1 MTRPMLLLSGLAA
14 TAAFSVP
21 PPLAGSMAICPVR
34 TPVFAAARRCVAP
47 VAQMGPDDNH
57 WDASDDAALSE
68 YMARRASAASCGQ
81 PDSVLSH
88 MSEAYV
94 LIFNL
99 GKQNEGVYTL
109 LGQAAKAA
117 PYVLT
122 FERIEDA
129 ERFAEQL
136 SAEGFDQAQAI
147 KWRTDDLSRFCT
159 NGSFEVSL
167 VPQVRR
173 RHHRTRPT
181 PRTHACAHPPTSSPA
196 ARPLRPLTHAH
207 PRFPRALAS
216 QGALITPPTK
226 NEFNVDAYAKQEEER
241 AMAAR
246 AEAEGLP
253 EFGAPDPFAA
263 QRAYFEKLFHE
274 GPDPDQIVE

>member
-14 TAAFSVP
+14 TAAFLVP

-94 LIFNL
+94 LIF
-99 GKQNEGVYTL
+99 
-109 LGQAAKAA
+109 
-117 PYVLT
+117 
-122 FERIEDA
+122 ERIEDA

-167 VPQVRR
+167 VP
-173 RHHRTRPT
+173 
-181 PRTHACAHPPTSSPA
+181 
-196 ARPLRPLTHAH
+196 
-207 PRFPRALAS
+207 

-274 GPDPDQIVE
+274 GPDPLHEDGRRLPPFHCRHPQHRELMIEP

>member
-14 TAAFSVP
+14 TAAFLVP

-81 PDSVLSH
+81 PD
-88 MSEAYV
+88 
-94 LIFNL
+94 N
-99 GKQNEGVYTL
+99 
-109 LGQAAKAA
+109 
-117 PYVLT
+117 VLT

-147 KWRTDDLSRFCT
+147 KWRTDDLSRFC
-159 NGSFEVSL
+159 
-167 VPQVRR
+167 
-173 RHHRTRPT
+173 
-181 PRTHACAHPPTSSPA
+181 
-196 ARPLRPLTHAH
+196 
-207 PRFPRALAS
+207 
-216 QGALITPPTK
+216 
-226 NEFNVDAYAKQEEER
+226 
-241 AMAAR
+241 
-246 AEAEGLP
+246 
-253 EFGAPDPFAA
+253 
-263 QRAYFEKLFHE
+263 
-274 GPDPDQIVE
+274 

>member
-14 TAAFSVP
+14 TAAFLVP

-167 VPQVRR
+167 VPQ
-173 RHHRTRPT
+173 
-181 PRTHACAHPPTSSPA
+181 
-196 ARPLRPLTHAH
+196 
-207 PRFPRALAS
+207 
-216 QGALITPPTK
+216 GALITPPTK

-246 AEAEGLP
+246 VEAEGLP

-274 GPDPDQIVE
+274 GPDPLHEDGRRLPPFHCRHPQHRELMIEP